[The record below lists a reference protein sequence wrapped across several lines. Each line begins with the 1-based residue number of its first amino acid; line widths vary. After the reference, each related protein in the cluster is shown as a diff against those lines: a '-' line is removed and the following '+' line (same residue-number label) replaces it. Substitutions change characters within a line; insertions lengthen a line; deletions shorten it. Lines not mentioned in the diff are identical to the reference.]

1 MNIYGY
7 PFAWIYVL
15 HHFEQLGLVT
25 HVFNTSVW
33 EAEAEESWN
42 GDYYWLHRDFQS
54 TMGYTGRPCLKQNK
68 ENKNKTF
75 QGIHIGVE
83 LWEQWASPYLTFLR
97 NCRIGFHCCHGKPF
111 ASYILTN
118 NAQYPCNT
126 HYFWGFKVFHYHFP
140 SGCEVVPHCSLD
152 LHSPNDQWY
161 WASSYMDAGRF
172 YTFFVEIAIQAV
184 CPKLLDYIASV
195 CFCCLLVNL

>member
-25 HVFNTSVW
+25 RAFNTSVW

-75 QGIHIGVE
+75 QGIHLGVE
-83 LWEQWASPYLTFLR
+83 LWEQWASPYLTFWGTATLVFIVAMESPLHPTFLPTMHNILATLITFGVLR
-97 NCRIGFHCCHGKPF
+97 FFIIIFLVGVKWYLTVVLICIPQMTNDTEHLPIW
-111 ASYILTN
+111 IL
-118 NAQYPCNT
+118 A
-126 HYFWGFKVFHYHFP
+126 VFIL
-140 SGCEVVPHCSLD
+140 SL
-152 LHSPNDQWY
+152 
-161 WASSYMDAGRF
+161 
-172 YTFFVEIAIQAV
+172 
-184 CPKLLDYIASV
+184 
-195 CFCCLLVNL
+195 